1 MKHSKNIL
9 YIFLIFFYSSIS
21 NSSSIVYIDIDY
33 IIANSL
39 IGKSATNQID
49 NKKKKFENE
58 LDLLEKKIKEEDEI
72 ISSQKNILSESD
84 IKIKVDKLNEK
95 INDYK
100 KRTQNIN
107 KEINNNKIYAT
118 SQILENLKPILSK
131 YSDENKI
138 DLILQKKNIIIGKN
152 NLNITE
158 DIIKLLDKKI
168 KTIKI
173 D

>member
-58 LDLLEKKIKEEDEI
+58 LDLLEKKIKEADEI

-107 KEINNNKIYAT
+107 KEINNNKLYAT

>member
-1 MKHSKNIL
+1 MTI
-9 YIFLIFFYSSIS
+9 
-21 NSSSIVYIDIDY
+21 
-33 IIANSL
+33 
-39 IGKSATNQID
+39 
-49 NKKKKFENE
+49 KKKKFENE